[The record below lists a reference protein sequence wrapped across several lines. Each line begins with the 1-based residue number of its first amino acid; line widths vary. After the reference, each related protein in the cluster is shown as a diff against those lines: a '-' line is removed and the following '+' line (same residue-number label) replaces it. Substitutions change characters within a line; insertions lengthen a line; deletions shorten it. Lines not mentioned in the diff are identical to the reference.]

1 MTMPSLQPHIRPQ
14 RLDADQGF
22 GMIEVLIA
30 MFVLVVGVLALF
42 GSFESAQKL
51 SLLSERQTVMA
62 HRAQLEM
69 ERLQATPYKE
79 LEMKTTPTHS
89 SSTSNPDYYVKEGTP
104 AEYQYGTSTEEKE
117 KLVVS
122 AKEEGAIATE
132 PSGRECS
139 KSIGA
144 CEWSDGNVSG
154 SIYDFVTRHSEPGTL
169 CKVETECPKRLTVVV
184 TATVPSGNRQPV
196 PIRVSTLISE
206 PTASK

>member
-1 MTMPSLQPHIRPQ
+1 
-14 RLDADQGF
+14 
-22 GMIEVLIA
+22 MIEVLVA
-30 MFVLVVGVLALF
+30 MFVLVVGMLALF

-62 HRAQLEM
+62 HRAQLEV

-79 LEMKTTPTHS
+79 LEMETEPHHS
-89 SSTSNPDYYVKEGTP
+89 SSTSSPDYYVKEGTAP
-104 AEYQYGTSTEEKE
+104 EYQYGTNTTETE

-122 AKEEGAIATE
+122 SKKEGVIATE
-132 PSGRECS
+132 PHGRECS

-144 CEWSDGNVSG
+144 CEWTDGNVSG
-154 SIYDFVTRHSEPGTL
+154 EIYDFVTRHSEPSTI
-169 CKVETECPKRLTVVV
+169 CKLEAECPKRLTVVV
-184 TATVPSGNRQPV
+184 TATVPGGNAQPV